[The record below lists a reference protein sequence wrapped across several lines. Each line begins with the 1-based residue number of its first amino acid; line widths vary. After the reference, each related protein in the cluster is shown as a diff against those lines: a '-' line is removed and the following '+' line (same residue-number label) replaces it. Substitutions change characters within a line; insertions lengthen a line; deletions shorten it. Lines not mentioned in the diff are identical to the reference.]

1 VGVWLLGGGGGGG
14 GAPPPPPPPPPP
26 HLSLKGHELDALA
39 ITIDERGPAEAGV
52 A

>member
-1 VGVWLLGGGGGGG
+1 VEPYFPSVLFSFPSP
-14 GAPPPPPPPPPP
+14 PPPPPPPPPP